1 MCGFLGIVNN
11 CEINFKE
18 FNSALKKISHRGPDK
33 SSIWSSEDKK
43 INFGHNRL
51 SIIDL
56 SNNASQPMVD
66 DDNNLVIIFNG
77 EIYNFNEIKSS
88 LPKNYIF
95 KTNSDTE
102 VLLKAYHYW
111 GDSFVKKLNGMF
123 AFAIYDL
130 KKKRIFAARDRVGQK
145 PFFYYF
151 KDDKFIFGSEIKSII
166 PLIKHDDHSVDI
178 KSLNCLFEFGYVPS
192 DNCIINN
199 FKKLPP
205 AHCLTFDLIDKKIEI
220 NKYWHIKDINKKENI
235 MSSKNLLTDFIK
247 VFDRSVKRHLTSDV
261 PVGVLLSGGIDSS
274 LVTAFASRH
283 INNLKTFTVSFP
295 NQKEFN
301 ESKYAKIV
309 SNHFSTD
316 HYELEIDDDLD
327 PAVLLPRLA
336 EQYDEP
342 IFDSSMLP
350 TYLICKEINKYCK
363 VVLGGDGADEL
374 FGGYHYHQ
382 RILITQFIKKFAPQ
396 QIWNILSNIS
406 RIIPVGYRGKFWL
419 ESLKYDL
426 KNDLPNVATFFNS
439 LDRQKIF
446 DKASYTPDSSF
457 IRKNNFHKSSN
468 LVDRTLWTDFL
479 NYLPEDILV
488 KTDRASMIN
497 SLELRAPFLDNEVI
511 DFVQILPSNFK
522 VNKSNKKIFLK
533 ELSKLVLP
541 ANLNLNR
548 KQGFS
553 IPINMW
559 IRKNS
564 IWKNYFENILFDTDY
579 IFLNKN
585 QIFKLYNN
593 HIKGLNLGEK
603 LFGIVMFILWQKK
616 YLDS

>member
-1 MCGFLGIVNN
+1 MCGFLGHVNN
-11 CEINFKE
+11 FEINLKE
-18 FNSALKKISHRGPDK
+18 FNSALKKISHRGPDN

-43 INFGHNRL
+43 ISFGHNRL

-56 SNNASQPMVD
+56 SINASQPMVD
-66 DDNNLVIIFNG
+66 DENNLVIIFNG
-77 EIYNFNEIKSS
+77 EIYNFNEIKAS
-88 LPKNYIF
+88 LPKNCIF

-111 GDSFVKKLNGMF
+111 GDSFVEKLNGMF

-130 KKKRIFAARDRVGQK
+130 KKKRIFAARDKAGQK

-166 PLIKHDDHSVDI
+166 PLIKQNDLNVNV
-178 KSLNCLFEFGYVPS
+178 KSLNCLFEFGYVPKE
-192 DNCIINN
+192 NCIINY

-205 AHCLTFDLIDKKIEI
+205 AHRLIFDLIDKKIEI
-220 NKYWHIKDINKKENI
+220 NKYWHINDLAKKENS
-235 MSSKNLLTDFIK
+235 MTSKKLLSSFIK
-247 VFDRSVKRHLTSDV
+247 IFDRSVKRHLTSDV

-301 ESKYAKIV
+301 ESKYAKTV
-309 SNHFSTD
+309 SSHFSTD
-316 HYELEIDDDLD
+316 HYELEIDDKVD
-327 PAVLLPRLA
+327 PTALLPKLA
-336 EQYDEP
+336 KQYDEP
-342 IFDSSMLP
+342 IFDSSMIP
-350 TYLICKEINKYCK
+350 TYLICKEVKKYCK

-374 FGGYHYHQ
+374 FGGYHHHQ
-382 RILITQFIKKFAPQ
+382 RILITQYIKKFFPQ
-396 QIWNILSNIS
+396 KIWNILSNAS
-406 RIIPVGYRGKFWL
+406 RLVPVGYRGKFWL

-426 KNDLPNVATFFNS
+426 KNGLPNVATFFNS
-439 LDRQKIF
+439 FDRQKIF
-446 DKASYTPDSSF
+446 NNTSYTPDSSI
-457 IRKNNFHKSSN
+457 IRSKNFYKSSE
-468 LVDRTLWTDFL
+468 LIDRVLWTDFL

-488 KTDRASMIN
+488 KTDKASMIN

-511 DFVQILPSNFK
+511 DFAQALPNDFK

-541 ANLNLNR
+541 INLDLNR

-553 IPINMW
+553 IPINIW
-559 IRKNS
+559 IRKNYV
-564 IWKNYFENILFDTDY
+564 WKNYFENILFDTDY
-579 IFLNKN
+579 MFLNKN
-585 QIFKLYNN
+585 QIFKIYNN

-603 LFGIVMFILWQKK
+603 LFGIVMFILWQKQ

>member
-1 MCGFLGIVNN
+1 MCGLLGLVNN
-11 CEINFKE
+11 FEINLKE
-18 FNSALKKISHRGPDK
+18 FNSSLKKLSHRGPDN
-33 SSIWSSEDKK
+33 SSLWLSGDKK
-43 INFGHNRL
+43 ICFGHNRL

-56 SNNASQPMVD
+56 SINASQPMVD
-66 DDNNLVIIFNG
+66 SDNNLVIIFNG
-77 EIYNFNEIKSS
+77 EIYNFNEIKAS
-88 LPKNYIF
+88 LPKNCIF

-130 KKKRIFAARDRVGQK
+130 KKKRIFAARDKAGQK

-151 KDDKFIFGSEIKSII
+151 KDDIFIFSSEIKSII
-166 PLIKHDDHSVDI
+166 PLIKQNDLNVNV
-178 KSLNCLFEFGYVPS
+178 KSLNCLFEFGYVPNE
-192 DNCIINN
+192 NCIINS

-205 AHCLTFDLIDKKIEI
+205 AHCLIFDLIDKKIEI
-220 NKYWHIKDINKKENI
+220 NKYWHINDLAKKEDS
-235 MSSKNLLTDFIK
+235 MTSKNLLSSFIK
-247 VFDRSVKRHLTSDV
+247 IFDRSVKRHLTSDV

-301 ESKYAKIV
+301 ESKYAKTV
-309 SNHFSTD
+309 SSHFSTD
-316 HYELEIDDDLD
+316 HYELEIDDKVD
-327 PAVLLPRLA
+327 PTVLLPKLA
-336 EQYDEP
+336 KQYDEP
-342 IFDSSMLP
+342 IFDSSMIP
-350 TYLICKEINKYCK
+350 TYLICKEVKKYCK

-382 RILITQFIKKFAPQ
+382 RILITQYIKKFFPQ
-396 QIWNILSNIS
+396 KIWNILSSAS
-406 RIIPVGYRGKFWL
+406 RLVPVGYRGKFWL

-426 KNDLPNVATFFNS
+426 KNGLPNVATFFNS
-439 LDRQKIF
+439 FDRQKIF
-446 DKASYTPDSSF
+446 NSTSYTPDSSL
-457 IRKNNFHKSSN
+457 IRSKNFYKSSE
-468 LVDRTLWTDFL
+468 LIDRVLWTDFL

-511 DFVQILPSNFK
+511 DFAQALPNDFK

-541 ANLNLNR
+541 INLDLNR

-553 IPINMW
+553 IPINIW
-559 IRKNS
+559 IRKNYV
-564 IWKNYFENILFDTDY
+564 WKNYFENILFDTDY
-579 IFLNKN
+579 MFLNKN
-585 QIFKLYNN
+585 QIFKIYNN

-603 LFGIVMFILWQKK
+603 LFGIVMFILWQKQ